1 MVEIQKHIVRK
12 GKRSVFSRPFHT
24 KDDSETIAAWR
35 SDLDRIRSAV
45 EVRSFISAF
54 CLKIVNSFYLQ
65 TELATGP
72 GANDPTVLQGT
83 SDTHV
88 TVSDPQDDVPN
99 PGVPEN
105 RRDDSKTNVIIPGVD
120 HGSALP
126 RPILLDKP
134 ADDHTVVSDVH
145 HHTTKSQE
153 DRGRRYL
160 AVSIPSTRPSLSS
173 GSSPRT

>member
-1 MVEIQKHIVRK
+1 MVEIQKHIVGQ

-24 KDDSETIAAWR
+24 KGDSETIAAWR

-54 CLKIVNSFYLQ
+54 CLKIVNSFCLQ

-88 TVSDPQDDVPN
+88 TVSDPHDDVSN
-99 PGVPEN
+99 PGFPED
-105 RRDDSKTNVIIPGVD
+105 RHDDSKASVIVPGVD

-126 RPILLDKP
+126 RPILSDKP
-134 ADDHTVVSDVH
+134 ADDHTTASDVH
-145 HHTTKSQE
+145 HHTTKRQE
-153 DRGRRYL
+153 HRGHRYR
-160 AVSIPSTRPSLSS
+160 AVSIPLLVPH
-173 GSSPRT
+173 